1 MLGADVQA
9 TAPAGQLPQAAR
21 DPAALRLVLGRR
33 RPPLWPH
40 RAEEGRRP
48 TLRAL
53 KAIRACVPDGEMI
66 YVILD
71 NLNHHKGPMIRPWC
85 ADNAVE
91 LCFTPTYGSWAN
103 PIEAHFGPLREFTIA
118 NSDHQS
124 HAELAKAIRAYIRW
138 RNAHTTDPEILALER
153 KHRAM
158 MRGEAQRRW
167 GQPRARAA

>member
-1 MLGADVQA
+1 M
-9 TAPAGQLPQAAR
+9 
-21 DPAALRLVLGRR
+21 
-33 RPPLWPH
+33 
-40 RAEEGRRP
+40 RP

-53 KAIRACVPDGEMI
+53 KAIRASVPDGEMI

-71 NLNHHKGPMIRPWC
+71 NLNHHRGPMIREWC

-91 LCFTPTYGSWAN
+91 LAFTPTYGSWAN
-103 PIEAHFGPLREFTIA
+103 PIEAHFGPLREFSIA

-124 HAELAKAIRAYIRW
+124 HAEMAKAIRSYIRW

-158 MRGEAQRRW
+158 MRGEAQRRVTSVPFGRPGGSARPVPDLSAPISAIW
-167 GQPRARAA
+167 PPQCVGLPPMPTVTSGRRAAH